1 MHLGS
6 KGIGSS
12 GGGSGS
18 GSGSGALSS
27 WTHLGADGNTTI
39 FTLSPSL
46 APNEVLDI
54 SVIVNMTKATGA
66 ANNGAVW
73 SRRFFGIQNIGGTLQ
88 DPTGGTT
95 DTNVFTPIVGSA
107 FVGATAA
114 IVISGTTVIV
124 QVARP
129 AGVDCYV
136 TSTVDYVRGLAK
148 AVTAVSPSSQPL
160 TVPAPVTITI
170 TLSGGGTG
178 ATAATVDGVAL
189 TGVAASSDTQVTGT
203 LPAGTYS
210 AGTGNVTVSSPS
222 SPAPLVNGFTFAT
235 TGTITSVAGTVRSSW
250 NGIGAAGG
258 DVVTVTGTGFIN
270 GGPLAFKANG
280 IACTSVTF
288 VSSTQCTCVVP
299 AQAGVASPS
308 SSYAFTGTNGD
319 GNALTSSANITYQ
332 WDPSRLASI
341 LYWTRSDRGVT
352 TASGAVSSWAPI
364 IDNTTGPAGPL
375 TQGTP
380 ANRPTFTASW
390 TDGLPA
396 ISSLTG
402 SALNLVSAAFTAV
415 ATPYTMSIVAQQNG
429 TYPGSQT
436 IVSGSASSNPSM
448 WDFSGTPPPGA
459 AYLQNAGGSI
469 QSSNTAA
476 LQSPYSMA
484 GVFQT
489 SGTGTLNGS
498 AFPGTSTGNLSGT
511 SLSQITVMTN
521 AVAAHANDGYLGE
534 LVIQSAARSVGD
546 AANMVTYNQAFWGLA
561 G

>member
-1 MHLGS
+1 VSHLGGEGIGSTGGNAVEGGGGAGVLTPWEHLGS
-6 KGIGSS
+6 
-12 GGGSGS
+12 
-18 GSGSGALSS
+18 
-27 WTHLGADGNTTI
+27 DGNTTI
-39 FTLSPSL
+39 YTLAPSL

-54 SVIVNMTKATGA
+54 SVIVNMVKATGVA
-66 ANNGAVW
+66 TDGAVW
-73 SRRFFGIQNIGGTLQ
+73 SRRFFGIQNIGGVLQ

-95 DTNVFTPIVGSA
+95 DTNVFTPIVGA
-107 FVGATAA
+107 GFAGATAA

-136 TSTVDYVRGLAK
+136 TATVDYVRGLAK

-160 TVPAPVTITI
+160 TVPAPVLITI

-178 ATAATVDGVAL
+178 ATAASVDGVAL
-189 TGVAASSDTQVTGT
+189 TGVASVSDTQVMGT
-203 LPAGTYS
+203 LPAGTYP

-222 SPAPLVNGFTFAT
+222 SPLPLINGFTFAT

-288 VSSTQCTCVVP
+288 VSATQCTCVVP

-319 GNALTSSANITYQ
+319 GNPLTSSATITYQ
-332 WDPSRLASI
+332 WDPSQLASI
-341 LYWTRSDRGVT
+341 LYWLRSDRGIT
-352 TASGAVSSWAPI
+352 TVSGAVSSWAPI
-364 IDNTTGPAGPL
+364 IDNTTGPAGPA
-375 TQGTP
+375 TQATAG
-380 ANRPTFTASW
+380 NRPTFTASW

-396 ISSLTG
+396 ISSLASTTLYLQTGAFTPIASPYTTSIVGQNTADNSTMVTG
-402 SALNLVSAAFTAV
+402 STAASA
-415 ATPYTMSIVAQQNG
+415 
-429 TYPGSQT
+429 
-436 IVSGSASSNPSM
+436 NPSM
-448 WDFSGTPPPGA
+448 WDLTGGE
-459 AYLQNAGGSI
+459 AYLQTAGGTI
-469 QSSNTAA
+469 ESSVTAA
-476 LQSPYSMA
+476 LGSPYSMV

-489 SGTGTLNGS
+489 AGTGTLNGA
-498 AFPGTSTGNLSGT
+498 AFPGTSTGNLSGST
-511 SLSQITVMTN
+511 LGSGITLLATGVPSH
-521 AVAAHANDGYLGE
+521 AASGYLGE
-534 LVIQSAARSVGD
+534 FIAQSVARSAGD
-546 AANMVTYNQAFWGLA
+546 AAKMATYNQAFWGLA